1 MVMVFVCGLLLI
13 ANEIERKSILYTLLS
28 SAKHQQ
34 HKGFGNNG
42 FKMEDSAVS
51 IKHTSTTTATIQ
63 TKMCATIVTN
73 ILLYSVNKEV
83 WEILRM
89 NVQGKHYT

>member
-1 MVMVFVCGLLLI
+1 
-13 ANEIERKSILYTLLS
+13 
-28 SAKHQQ
+28 
-34 HKGFGNNG
+34 
-42 FKMEDSAVS
+42 MEDSAVS
-51 IKHTSTTTATIQ
+51 IKHTSTIQ

-89 NVQGKHYT
+89 NVQGKHYTWVAKATTAFVNQGRHCAFPQCIFLQEEL

>member
-51 IKHTSTTTATIQ
+51 IKHTSTIQ
-63 TKMCATIVTN
+63 TKMCATTIVTN

>member
-1 MVMVFVCGLLLI
+1 
-13 ANEIERKSILYTLLS
+13 
-28 SAKHQQ
+28 
-34 HKGFGNNG
+34 
-42 FKMEDSAVS
+42 MEDSAVS
-51 IKHTSTTTATIQ
+51 IKHTSTIQ